1 MCSTA
6 TGQLEKLKDDHS
18 RLSDEVS
25 QADVR
30 SRELNEKLAEL
41 HDQLRDARVKR
52 GRREERDRDRE
63 RQRERER
70 GENRKRERREG
81 GRVKVKM

>member
-1 MCSTA
+1 M
-6 TGQLEKLKDDHS
+6 EKLKDDHS

-52 GRREERDRDRE
+52 GRRE
-63 RQRERER
+63 RER

-81 GRVKVKM
+81 GRVNVKT

>member
-52 GRREERDRDRE
+52 EREREERIGRE
-63 RQRERER
+63 KEGREE
-70 GENRKRERREG
+70 E
-81 GRVKVKM
+81 

>member
-1 MCSTA
+1 M
-6 TGQLEKLKDDHS
+6 EKLKDDHS

-52 GRREERDRDRE
+52 GRRE
-63 RQRERER
+63 RERER
-70 GENRKRERREG
+70 EREKEGREED
-81 GRVKVKM
+81 

>member
-52 GRREERDRDRE
+52 GRRE
-63 RQRERER
+63 RER

-81 GRVKVKM
+81 GRVNVKT

>member
-41 HDQLRDARVKR
+41 HDQLRDARVK
-52 GRREERDRDRE
+52 GEE
-63 RQRERER
+63 RERER
-70 GENRKRERREG
+70 RE
-81 GRVKVKM
+81 